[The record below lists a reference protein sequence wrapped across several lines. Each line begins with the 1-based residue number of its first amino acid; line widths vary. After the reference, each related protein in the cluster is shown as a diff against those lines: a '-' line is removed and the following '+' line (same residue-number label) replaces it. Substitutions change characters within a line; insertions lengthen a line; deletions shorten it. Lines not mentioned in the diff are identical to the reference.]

1 LFEVDPGSRA
11 HWQAQAA
18 SSLEPHLGFED
29 RARRDNPFAKSAY
42 HSNYASSPA
51 SGRSK
56 RGHRLSL
63 WIAVL
68 AVIGGMSVWSI
79 KYHVPE
85 AAGAMAG
92 SSGLRS
98 KLDGFAR
105 LTGFGID
112 MVVLTGHRF
121 TTDSDIFDALDL
133 PNARSLMSFDTE
145 GVRRRLERLPWV
157 LSADLTRVFPDR
169 LDVRVTERKAFAV
182 WMHDG
187 HSQLIDESGRVLSAI
202 NRDDGLGLLRVSGEG
217 AASDAQPFLTLLMR
231 YPGVISRLENA
242 ERVGRRRWTLHL
254 SGGLTVHLPANRE
267 AAVLDTLAAGGG
279 LVRLL
284 EMQNRIIDLRGS
296 GRIAI
301 RQDVARPAR
310 SAGIV
315 APETSRP
322 ADGPNLP
329 VSAMPPEGS
338 G

>member
-1 LFEVDPGSRA
+1 MFEVDPGSRA
-11 HWQAQAA
+11 QWQAQAA
-18 SSLEPHLGFED
+18 SSLQPHLGFD
-29 RARRDNPFAKSAY
+29 DQAGHGSPFPRLAY
-42 HSNYASSPA
+42 HSNYTSGSASDL
-51 SGRSK
+51 SK
-56 RGHRLSL
+56 RGRRLSL
-63 WIAVL
+63 WIVVL
-68 AVIGGMSVWSI
+68 AVIGVTSVWSI
-79 KYHVPE
+79 KHLVPE
-85 AAGAMAG
+85 AGGAMGG
-92 SSGLRS
+92 SPGLRS
-98 KLDGFAR
+98 KLDSFAR

-121 TTDSDIFDALDL
+121 TPDSDIFDALDL

-182 WMHDG
+182 WMRDG
-187 HSQLIDESGRVLSAI
+187 QSQLIDESGRVLSAI

-217 AASDAQPFLTLLMR
+217 AASEAQPFLTLLMR

-242 ERVGRRRWTLHL
+242 ERVGRRRWTLHV

-267 AAVLDTLAAGGG
+267 AAVLDTLAADGG
-279 LVRLL
+279 LARLL
-284 EMQNRIIDLRGS
+284 EMQNRIVDLRAS

-301 RQDVARPAR
+301 RQGVARAAR

-315 APETSRP
+315 APEASSS
-322 ADGPNLP
+322 ANGPYLP
-329 VSAMPPEGS
+329 VSAIQPEGS